1 MNKKS
6 FFWGV
11 LTGIVLTLA
20 VLIVIALAKNDSIVT
35 DSIKY
40 LDQPTSYENKKETSF
55 KVFQVLGDAAL
66 ANEIS
71 NKMIDSY
78 NGKTVVIKGKDF
90 YDDQVITIKNP
101 QRVGTFNYLNN
112 GGNDVTVPVIDGDK
126 IE

>member
-6 FFWGV
+6 FFLGV
-11 LTGIVLTLA
+11 VTGIVLTFATLFIIGL
-20 VLIVIALAKNDSIVT
+20 VNQKSEDNDPIQ
-35 DSIKY
+35 Y
-40 LDQPTSYENKKETSF
+40 LEKPLNYENKKETSF

-90 YDDQVITIKNP
+90 YDDQIITIKNP